1 MASLLTVILNW
12 RTAEMTLRSAEAAV
26 AAMAGI
32 EGAIVI
38 VDNDSG
44 DGSEDR
50 LRRAVA
56 DRGWDRV
63 RVIQSGRNGGFGAGN
78 NVGIRAGL
86 PDGLRPDYVYLLNS
100 DAFPAP
106 DAIRILLDHLEGHPR
121 TGMAGSYIH
130 GTDDVP
136 HVTCFRFHSIASE
149 FEGAAQTG
157 PISKLL
163 SHAIIPQPFPA
174 KPTKMDWVAGA
185 SLMMRQDMLDQIG
198 LFDEAYFLYYEETD
212 LCLRAIRAGWQTDYI
227 PASRVAHVGSASTGM
242 KTWTRTPGYWFDS
255 RWRYFRK
262 NHGLATAVAATLAQ
276 LAGLGINRL
285 RVALGSARRSGS
297 PGYMRDLAVHD
308 LRALV
313 RGIEPASEHAP
324 LSTVSSVTERTT

>member
-1 MASLLTVILNW
+1 MTTVLTVILNW
-12 RTAEMTLRSAEAAV
+12 RTADMTLRSAEAAI
-26 AAMAGI
+26 AAMQGI
-32 EGAIVI
+32 EGGIVI

-44 DGSEDR
+44 DGSEAQ
-50 LRRAVA
+50 LRAAVA

-86 PDGLRPDYVYLLNS
+86 AAGGRPDYVYLLNS

-106 DAIRILLDHLEGHPR
+106 DAIRVLLDHMQAHPR

-136 HVTCFRFHSIASE
+136 HVTCFRFPSVASE

-163 SHAIIPQPFPA
+163 RHAIIPQPIPETA
-174 KPTKMDWVAGA
+174 TRMDWVAGA
-185 SLMMRQDMLDQIG
+185 SLMMRQDMLDRIG
-198 LFDEAYFLYYEETD
+198 AFDEEFFLYFEETD
-212 LCLRAIRAGWQTDYI
+212 LCLRAARAGWQTDYV
-227 PASRVAHVGSASTGM
+227 PASRVAHIGSASTGM
-242 KTWTRTPGYWFDS
+242 KEWARTPGYWFDS

-262 NHGLATAVAATLAQ
+262 NHGLTTAIAATVAQ
-276 LAGLGINRL
+276 AAGLSINRL
-285 RVALGSARRSGS
+285 RVALGSSRRSG
-297 PGYMRDLAVHD
+297 GRRFMRDLLAHD
-308 LRALV
+308 IRALAT
-313 RGIEPASEHAP
+313 GIAPAAIHPDAA
-324 LSTVSSVTERTT
+324 SVTERTT